1 MTAAEPL
8 PTFGPDDDALHAPGD
23 KHSWTETSWWSFNV
37 PERDLGGWLYVQVRP
52 HQDSTAGGAFVWDST
67 ASLPWE
73 LPYYGWFTHQKLRPG
88 LDLRHARLDSGV
100 GIDVV
105 EPGMVYDLAYRFRD
119 EDDFVADLRFEGLV
133 PPFPYLS
140 GTPPFSASSH
150 FDQPGRITGTIR
162 LRGEDIA
169 VDCLSVRDRSWGPR
183 PEHWSRGGR
192 LSYAFG
198 TFDERTGFLAF
209 CAPVGDDP
217 FSDEERLTTGYLLRD
232 GVMRRLTAGVRRNV
246 RDAGDGMVRQ
256 ITLSLQDEAGRSLD
270 VEGVSVSRMVLPRH
284 RITYNS
290 LVHWQADGGLV
301 GHGEDQDLWPIA
313 LTADRVRGACARSTT
328 T

>member
-1 MTAAEPL
+1 MTAPAPL
-8 PTFGPDDDALHAPGD
+8 PAFGPDDDRLHSVGD

-37 PERDLGGWLYVQVRP
+37 PERSMGGWLYVQVRP
-52 HQDSTAGGAFVWDST
+52 HQDSTAGGAFVWDDS

-73 LPYYGWFTHQKLRPG
+73 LPYYGMFTHQKLPRN

-105 EPGMVYDLAYRFRD
+105 EPGMVYDLSYRFRD
-119 EDDFVADLRFEGLV
+119 QDDFLADLRFHGLI

-150 FDQPGRITGTIR
+150 FDQPGRLTGTIR
-162 LRGEDIA
+162 VRGEDISI
-169 VDCLSVRDRSWGPR
+169 DCLSVRDRSWGPR
-183 PEHWSRGGR
+183 PEHWGRTGR

-198 TFDERTGFLAF
+198 TFDDGNGFLAF
-209 CAPVGDDP
+209 FAPVGDDP
-217 FSDEERLTTGYLLRD
+217 FSDDERLTTGYLLQD
-232 GVMRRLTAGVRRNV
+232 GVVQRLTGGDRRNR
-246 RDAGDGMVRQ
+246 RDAADGMVRE
-256 ITLSLQDEAGRSLD
+256 IALFLEDESGRTSE
-270 VEGVSVSRMVLPRH
+270 VTGTSVSRMVLPRH

-290 LVHWQADGGLV
+290 LIRWHAAGDRIGY
-301 GHGEDQDLWPIA
+301 GEDQDLWPMA
-313 LTADRVRGACARSTT
+313 LTADRVRAARGPATT